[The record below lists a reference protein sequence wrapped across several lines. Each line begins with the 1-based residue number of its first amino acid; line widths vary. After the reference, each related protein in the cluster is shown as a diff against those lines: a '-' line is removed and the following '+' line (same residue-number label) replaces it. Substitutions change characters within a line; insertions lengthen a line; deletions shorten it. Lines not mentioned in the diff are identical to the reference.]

1 MIKHYTFDYNIW
13 DAQATFKVDTEKFTP
28 EMAQSTLDFF
38 TWDNDYDEEED
49 PVDEV
54 MKKYALE
61 VIKVATFNQTNVFGV
76 ISEFKNKE
84 GFCKLDGSM
93 GIELMTVTRYVFDDD
108 SLSMEVVSK

>member
-1 MIKHYTFDYNIW
+1 MIKHYTFDYNIY

-54 MKKYALE
+54 MKKAERMYSEEDLRKSFHVGRLYQGRE
-61 VIKVATFNQTNVFGV
+61 SDTTFEGWFEQ
-76 ISEFKNKE
+76 IFKK
-84 GFCKLDGSM
+84 K
-93 GIELMTVTRYVFDDD
+93 
-108 SLSMEVVSK
+108 